1 MKSSPRVG
9 IRRQKRR
16 RESRKGRREL
26 LKKWLRMVEDEPPG
40 SGAENLILSESD
52 RVGDAEWLSKDLEPY

>member
-1 MKSSPRVG
+1 
-9 IRRQKRR
+9 
-16 RESRKGRREL
+16 
-26 LKKWLRMVEDEPPG
+26 MVEDELPG

>member
-9 IRRQKRR
+9 IKRRKRR
-16 RESRKGRREL
+16 RESRKGKREL
-26 LKKWLRMVEDEPPG
+26 LKKWLRMVEDELPG